1 MGIVYTRMGKG
12 LGQKAFRTF
21 RMALGVDPNYVDAY
35 MEIARLHVKM
45 GEADAEAAFKRVIAI
60 DSTYAPAYLEFMNW
74 HADQD
79 YY

>member
-1 MGIVYTRMGKG
+1 
-12 LGQKAFRTF
+12 
-21 RMALGVDPNYVDAY
+21 ALGVDPNYVDAY